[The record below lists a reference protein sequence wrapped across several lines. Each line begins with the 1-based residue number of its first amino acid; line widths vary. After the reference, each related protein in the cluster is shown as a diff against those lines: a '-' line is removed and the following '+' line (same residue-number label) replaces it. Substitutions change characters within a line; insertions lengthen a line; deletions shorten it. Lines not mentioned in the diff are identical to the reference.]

1 MRALDTLVVFAIAL
15 TGPACSTSAAVTLTG
30 VGQSPGAS
38 VSSGLATVPVGVVL
52 GLRVNSRSSG
62 VVTAAVDD
70 TTLATVAPTAQDNEV
85 VVIGLATG
93 QTTLHLFVNNAEALE
108 LSVQVGGP
116 AP

>member
-1 MRALDTLVVFAIAL
+1 MRTLVPLAVLAVAL
-15 TGPACSTSAAVTLTG
+15 TGAACSPSTAVTLTG

-38 VSSGLATVPVGVVL
+38 ISSGLATVPVGVVL
-52 GLRVNSRSSG
+52 GLRVSSQSSG

-70 TTLATVAPTAQDNEV
+70 TTLATVAPTAQDSEI

-93 QTTLHLFVNNAEALE
+93 QTTLHVFVNNAEALD
-108 LSVQVGGP
+108 LPVQVVGP